1 MQSREF
7 KEVMILGPT
16 ASGKTKLA
24 VALAQSLGGE
34 IVSLDS
40 RQVYKEM
47 NIGTGKDYAEYTA
60 NGKKI
65 PVHLMDVAEPGSNFH
80 LHLFL
85 QTFSE
90 VYRQLQQKNVLPV
103 LCGGT
108 ALYVQALLREFEFT
122 SVPVNEEL
130 RQQLQS
136 LSKEELLSEFK
147 KLPLTEYTEKADT
160 STAKRIIRAIEIVT
174 FLLKNPLAKLKLPVL
189 KPLVFGI
196 DLPRDIRRERIA
208 QRLEARLQSGLIE
221 EVQQLLAK
229 GISEDQLIHYGL
241 EYKFVVEYLQKK
253 YSLAYMQEHLTIAI
267 QQFAKRQM
275 TWFRKLE
282 REGLPVHWIDGTA
295 TPDEQAEIALKVV
308 SLHSHQKYS
317 G

>member
-1 MQSREF
+1 MESREF

-24 VALAQSLGGE
+24 VALAQNLGGE

-47 NIGTGKDYAEYTA
+47 NIGTGKDYAEYTT
-60 NGKKI
+60 NGKTI
-65 PVHLMDVAEPGSNFH
+65 PVHLIDVAEPGTNFH
-80 LHLFL
+80 LHHYLEHFVNVH
-85 QTFSE
+85 Q
-90 VYRQLQQKNVLPV
+90 QLIATQKIPV

-108 ALYVQALLREFEFT
+108 ALYVQALLRGFEFT

-130 RQQLQS
+130 RHQLQP
-136 LSKEELLSEFK
+136 LSKEELLREFK
-147 KLPLTEYTEKADT
+147 KIPFTPYTEKADT
-160 STAKRIIRAIEIVT
+160 STAKRIIRAIEIAT
-174 FLLKNPLAKLKLPVL
+174 FLLKHPLAKLKLPVL

-196 DLPRDIRRERIA
+196 DLPRHIRRERIA
-208 QRLEARLQSGLIE
+208 DRLEARLQNGMIE

-229 GISEDQLIHYGL
+229 GISEHQLIHYGL

-267 QQFAKRQM
+267 QQFGKRQM

-282 REGLPVHWIDGTA
+282 REGLHVHWIDGTCA
-295 TPDEQAEIALKVV
+295 LPQQVEIALKVV
-308 SLHSHQKYS
+308 SLHTHQK
-317 G
+317 